1 MRVVFMGTGEIGVPA
16 FRWLLDSPGCE
27 VVAAVTQPDKPAG
40 RKLALRASAIKQLAV
55 ERGVP
60 VLQPVKMRAAEAVAE
75 IVALRADVIVVMAYG
90 QILPKAVLDAGRLA
104 CLNLHASLLPRW
116 RGAAPIQAA
125 IEAGDAASGVTVMYM
140 AEGLDTGDILLT
152 RATPITDADT
162 GGSLHDRLAE
172 VAAAALA
179 EVLPLVA
186 AGNAPRTPQDE
197 VGATYAAKLSR
208 ENGAIDWAA
217 TPAEIDRRIRAMNP
231 WPAAHTFLPTPAGPR
246 QLKIFSCLPRYDVA
260 GPGGVVLEHL
270 PEDLADTGRDAP
282 APCKESGRPGPGN
295 MRHGILVG
303 TGHGAVLLSDVQMEG
318 KKRMSAEEFLRGH
331 PVAPGTLLG
340 GR

>member
-16 FRWLLDSPGCE
+16 FRWLLDSPECE

-40 RKLALRASAIKQLAV
+40 RKLELRASAIKQLAV

-60 VLQPVKMRAAEAVAE
+60 VLQPVKMRAAEAIAE

-90 QILPKAVLDAGRLA
+90 QILPKAVLEAARLA

-125 IEAGDAASGVTVMYM
+125 IEAGDKTSGITVMHM

-152 RATPITDADT
+152 RETPITGTDT
-162 GGSLHDRLAE
+162 GGSLHDRLGLIAAE
-172 VAAAALA
+172 ALA
-179 EVLPLVA
+179 EALPLVA
-186 AGNAPRTPQDE
+186 AGSAPRFPQDE
-197 VGATYAAKLSR
+197 TRANYAPKLTR
-208 ENGAIDWAA
+208 ENGRIDWRM

-246 QLKIFSCLPRYDVA
+246 QLKVFTTLPDDA
-260 GPGGVVLEHL
+260 TGQPGEVLRA
-270 PEDLADTGRDAP
+270 DDTGL
-282 APCKESGRPGPGN
+282 
-295 MRHGILVG
+295 LVAANG
-303 TGHGAVLLSDVQMEG
+303 GAVLLRELQLEG
-318 KKRMSAEEFLRGH
+318 KRRMEAGEFLRGH
-331 PVAPGTLLG
+331 SIAPGTVLG
-340 GR
+340 